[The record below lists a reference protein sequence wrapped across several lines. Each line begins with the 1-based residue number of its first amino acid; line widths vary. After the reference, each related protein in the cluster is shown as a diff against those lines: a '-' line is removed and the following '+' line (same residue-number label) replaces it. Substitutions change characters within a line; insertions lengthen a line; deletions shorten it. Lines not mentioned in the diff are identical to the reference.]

1 MKERFELG
9 IKYGGS
15 ISRNDI
21 RPGDVI
27 EIVPEEQL
35 EQNRRYVVSEV
46 VPWKFISFDKWE
58 NIWDFNDSRILGVI
72 RWYPADEELEIMT
85 HPDNGIWPLRIDYPD
100 WERQESPV
108 FTYEMLEDYEFIWE
122 GWPLSFTLE
131 HAPDER
137 AMDTLRLYNQGY
149 AWNKRW
155 IIWDSLKFYSFGK
168 SISYFI

>member
-15 ISRNDI
+15 ISRDDI

-27 EIVPEEQL
+27 EIIPEEQL

-46 VPWKFISFDKWE
+46 VPWKIISFDRWE
-58 NIWDFNDSRILGVI
+58 NIWDFDDPRILGII
-72 RWYPADEELEIMT
+72 RWYPDDEELETMA
-85 HPDNGIWPLRIDYPD
+85 HPDNRIWPLKIDYPD

-122 GWPLSFTLE
+122 GWPLTFTLE